1 MIRSKKISRLTGTER
16 PSSSLS
22 SRTAPW
28 AVVSPDCIRPVV
40 NPQTPGRIGHCKLL
54 SELKSHHEVEPAKL
68 LLQNDTLHAL
78 HFISAGAVY
87 KNRPFSSTISQYSKS
102 PLLLSQETLKR
113 KRFSD

>member
-40 NPQTPGRIGHCKLL
+40 NPQTPVSYTHLF
-54 SELKSHHEVEPAKL
+54 
-68 LLQNDTLHAL
+68 Q
-78 HFISAGAVY
+78 
-87 KNRPFSSTISQYSKS
+87 TISDQNRASHS
-102 PLLLSQETLKR
+102 
-113 KRFSD
+113 